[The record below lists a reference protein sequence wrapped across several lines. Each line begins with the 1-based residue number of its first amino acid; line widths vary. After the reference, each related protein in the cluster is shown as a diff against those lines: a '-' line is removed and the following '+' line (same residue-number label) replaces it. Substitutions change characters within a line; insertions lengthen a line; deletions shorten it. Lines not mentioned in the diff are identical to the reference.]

1 MTINLHKGEIMSTL
15 DVKKNVRHDFN
26 SPKKLYHI
34 EFYNDKY
41 PIVELV
47 NCYGVYK
54 RQKDLLI
61 KRKRELGTV
70 GGKKVKTQKIWQK
83 YKPNLIFD
91 DLNFAKKMAIIEFKK
106 WRLEKLNRQIEKSK
120 NNIENTKRE
129 IENVENSSLNIV
141 DVKYNDSNK
150 DIFSISLF

>member
-129 IENVENSSLNIV
+129 IENVENSSLHIV

>member
-1 MTINLHKGEIMSTL
+1 MSTL
-15 DVKKNVRHDFN
+15 DVKKNVRLDFN

-91 DLNFAKKMAIIEFKK
+91 DLNFAKKMSIIEFKK
-106 WRLEKLNRQIEKSK
+106 LRLEKLNRKIEKSK

-129 IENVENSSLNIV
+129 IENVKNSSLHIV
-141 DVKYNDSNK
+141 DVKYNDSNR